1 MQNWTTEMWQAAG
14 IGLVIGLILGY
25 LFLRLTKGSVKN
37 NFKRK
42 LNYRKSKIN

>member
-25 LFLRLTKGSVKN
+25 LFLRLTKGSVKKTTSN
-37 NFKRK
+37 GN
-42 LNYRKSKIN
+42 